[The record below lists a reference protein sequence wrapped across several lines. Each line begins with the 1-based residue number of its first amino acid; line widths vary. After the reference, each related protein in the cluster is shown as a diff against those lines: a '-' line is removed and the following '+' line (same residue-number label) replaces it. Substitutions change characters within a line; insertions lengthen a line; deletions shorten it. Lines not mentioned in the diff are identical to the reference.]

1 MRLLA
6 VILALFQGLNGLV
19 MLAVPERWYLSVP
32 GVTLTGP
39 FNEHF
44 VRDTGLGFLAAA
56 VALLAFAGTRQRALV
71 LPALAFVGGH
81 ALMHLGEII
90 TVGVL
95 DAAALRDLA
104 LIVAPGLLPALLLFH
119 RPGSMVAPRPA
130 GAR

>member
-19 MLAVPERWYLSVP
+19 MLAVPEHWYLSVP

-56 VALLAFAGTRQRALV
+56 IALLAFAGTRQRALV
-71 LPALAFVGGH
+71 LPALTFVGGH
-81 ALMHLGEII
+81 ALIHLGEIV
-90 TVGVL
+90 TAGAF
-95 DAAALRDLA
+95 DAAASRDFA
-104 LIVAPGLLPALLLFH
+104 LIVVPGLLPALLLFH
-119 RPGSMVAPRPA
+119 RPGPMVA
-130 GAR
+130 AR